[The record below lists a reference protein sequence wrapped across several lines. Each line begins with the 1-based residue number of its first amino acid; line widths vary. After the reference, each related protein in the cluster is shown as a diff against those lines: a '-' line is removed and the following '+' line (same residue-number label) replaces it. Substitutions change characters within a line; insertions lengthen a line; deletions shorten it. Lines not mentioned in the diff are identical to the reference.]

1 MKRLLLLL
9 PLLCTAVAAQDP
21 NALGMRVD
29 TIVAGRDSVT
39 GRALRAVRYSF
50 DSSYV
55 ISGFDVRPD
64 CDRAI
69 CQLSRLTPSGKYIQP
84 YGKLVGWEM
93 RTGAV
98 RWAQDVRYPRI
109 VARFNSVNFCG
120 DILVQSDGVR
130 NRCFDAATG
139 ELLSENRCRLYYLS
153 DEGIALGY
161 GKNRSCLKGIDLRTG
176 RELWEREL
184 KCRGGSWNQVVAGDS
199 AVLVSA
205 EGLHWVDLYSGKG
218 WSRPF
223 RTYSNPLTASEIALS
238 VLTCGFGLLF

>member
-109 VARFNSVNFCG
+109 VARFNSVTFCG

-139 ELLSENRCRLYYLS
+139 ELLSE
-153 DEGIALGY
+153 
-161 GKNRSCLKGIDLRTG
+161 
-176 RELWEREL
+176 
-184 KCRGGSWNQVVAGDS
+184 
-199 AVLVSA
+199 
-205 EGLHWVDLYSGKG
+205 
-218 WSRPF
+218 
-223 RTYSNPLTASEIALS
+223 
-238 VLTCGFGLLF
+238 